1 MISNLS
7 KNRNLYGMDV
17 NFREIINLYNLNK
30 LPNKILFSG
39 KRGVGKSTLAHHIIN
54 YILSENEEF
63 RYDLKKLYINK
74 DNKSY
79 RLIINNSHPNYYL
92 IDLINEKKDIDI
104 GQIRQMF
111 KYVNKSS
118 FNQLPRF
125 VLIDNIEHLSKS
137 SVNAL
142 LKVVEEPNEGVF
154 FILIH
159 NSEKRILQTLKSRC
173 LIFNINF
180 SFNHSISI
188 VNRILKQNV
197 LDLINFDLISY
208 YTTPGDLINL
218 VNFAKEKKI
227 DLRDYNLIDFLNL
240 LINNS
245 YYKKDKF
252 VKNLIINFLEL
263 YLLKRYQLTN
273 TKSSFINLYH
283 IFLEKFKDTEK
294 FNLDEESLFMELKSK
309 LL

>member
-1 MISNLS
+1 MINNLS

-17 NFREIINLYNLNK
+17 NFREIVNLYSLNK

-39 KRGVGKSTLAHHIIN
+39 KKGIGKSTLSHHIIN

-63 RYDLKKLYINK
+63 KYDLEKLCINK
-74 DNKSY
+74 NNKSY
-79 RLIINNSHPNYYL
+79 RLIMNNSHPNFYL

-104 GQIRQMF
+104 GQIREML

-125 VLIDNIEHLSKS
+125 ILIDNIEHLNKS

-173 LIFNINF
+173 LTFKINF
-180 SFNHSISI
+180 SFNNSISV
-188 VNRILKQNV
+188 VNRIL
-197 LDLINFDLISY
+197 
-208 YTTPGDLINL
+208 
-218 VNFAKEKKI
+218 
-227 DLRDYNLIDFLNL
+227 
-240 LINNS
+240 
-245 YYKKDKF
+245 
-252 VKNLIINFLEL
+252 
-263 YLLKRYQLTN
+263 
-273 TKSSFINLYH
+273 
-283 IFLEKFKDTEK
+283 
-294 FNLDEESLFMELKSK
+294 
-309 LL
+309 